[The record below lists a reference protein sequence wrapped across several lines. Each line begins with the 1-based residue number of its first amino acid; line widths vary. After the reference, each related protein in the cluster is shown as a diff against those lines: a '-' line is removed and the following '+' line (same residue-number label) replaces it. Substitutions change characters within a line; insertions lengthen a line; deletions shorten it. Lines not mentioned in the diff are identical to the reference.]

1 MLDGQVRLVV
11 KRPSEQPIRGYM
23 RELATSSELI
33 ICNVRMLLGRQLLR
47 HSDGLNRESNAQYL
61 LRLWGLSHKIP
72 NIISI

>member
-33 ICNVRMLLGRQLLR
+33 MCNVLMLLGMQLLR
-47 HSDGLNRESNAQYL
+47 HSDGLNIE
-61 LRLWGLSHKIP
+61 K
-72 NIISI
+72 

>member
-33 ICNVRMLLGRQLLR
+33 MCNVLMLLGRQLLR
-47 HSDGLNRESNAQYL
+47 HSDGLNIE
-61 LRLWGLSHKIP
+61 K
-72 NIISI
+72 